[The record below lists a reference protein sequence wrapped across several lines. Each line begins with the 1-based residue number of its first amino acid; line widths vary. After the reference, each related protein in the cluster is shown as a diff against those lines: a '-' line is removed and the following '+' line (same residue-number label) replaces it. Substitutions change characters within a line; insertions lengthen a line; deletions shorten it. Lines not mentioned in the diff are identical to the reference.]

1 MSWATRLVGR
11 DAEIAE
17 LAREYRRAAAGEFG
31 AVLLLADPGIG
42 KTRLAR
48 EFLAQRRGR
57 AIALSARA
65 YALGDTASF
74 GLWSEALESHLR
86 GLGSEDVAGLCDGFL
101 DDLAPL
107 VRSVAAARGSAVG
120 GEPPRSRLLAG
131 LAALIANLSKR
142 RPVVVFL
149 DDAHLADASS
159 WEGLGYL
166 ARAIPDSR
174 VLVLVMARPAEL
186 SERETATEVV
196 LGLEQEGLL
205 TRLELSPLSSE
216 DLSKLVEVFIDKSPP
231 RALVDWLHQRS
242 RGNPLFALGLLQA
255 LVDEGANL
263 ASPELRSVPEEL
275 AERVVARLRSLDEAR
290 LATLEALAVMGRR
303 VELRELVSLTGLAV
317 DDLPVKLEQLV
328 RSRLVIEEERGRE
341 LAYEIAHPLIAE
353 AIYQRIG
360 GARRRGLH
368 RFVGRALLAAGRLG
382 EAAPH
387 FARSAEVGDTEAIA
401 ALSDGVRDAEERGA
415 YRESLTILEALVE
428 LIPTGDERW
437 LDVLYALAWRAEW
450 VVDHRAD
457 VHAQLGIKALRA
469 IDSLLEGSPNPIP
482 KASIKLRLANF
493 LGWGT
498 GDLAEAERVCAD
510 AHLLFEQGGDH
521 ASALLAENEL
531 AWICGLRGDYPGME
545 AAALQVA
552 TAAEA
557 AGERFSALQ
566 AWHAGGFAAFIR
578 GRFKEAEAT
587 LTRSNDIARQER
599 KVYRLT
605 TGLNLRACAFAASGQ
620 LEEALALVDEAKVL
634 DPAWRDSI
642 LPEWETI
649 VHWFAGDFTAALA
662 CAREATA
669 RAVGELSKRRAIG
682 VVFAALS
689 AVEAAQAGRARAD
702 LSRAR
707 RAFADREWQFFSHL
721 CGHVEALL
729 AWQAGACSNAVVLLR
744 ETAAR
749 VHSTGALPFAALVLV
764 DLAELASECDDA
776 EAALAAAGQLAD
788 IARHIDNDLYFALA
802 AIGEGTRGNTDA
814 ARQAANALSRSS
826 WKALYARA
834 LYVLGRSLIDSDR
847 VAAIA
852 AYERAA
858 VTFDACGAVWRRD
871 RALEKLRNLGGRGR
885 RVAAAALGPSGLSP
899 RERQVALLAAEGQ
912 TAREIA
918 ERLFIGERT
927 VETHLAN
934 VYSKLR
940 VRSKTDLVRRAAE
953 LSLNQ

>member
-1 MSWATRLVGR
+1 M
-11 DAEIAE
+11 
-17 LAREYRRAAAGEFG
+17 LARAYRRAAAGEFSS
-31 AVLLLADPGIG
+31 VLLLADSGIG

-48 EFLAQRRGR
+48 EFLAHRRGR
-57 AIALSARA
+57 AIALTARA
-65 YALGDTASF
+65 YPLGDTASF
-74 GLWSEALESHLR
+74 GMWSEALESYLR
-86 GLGSEDVAGLCDGFL
+86 GLGSDEVAVLCDGFL

-107 VRSVAAARGSAVG
+107 VRSVAAARGSADGSEV
-120 GEPPRSRLLAG
+120 PRSRLFAG

-142 RPVVVFL
+142 LPVVVFL

-159 WEGLGYL
+159 WEALGYL
-166 ARAIPDSR
+166 TRAIPDSR
-174 VLVLVMARPAEL
+174 VLVLVVARPAEL
-186 SERETATEVV
+186 REQGMATDVV
-196 LGLEQEGLL
+196 FGLEQEGLL
-205 TRLELSPLSSE
+205 TRLELSPLNSE
-216 DLSKLVEVFIDKSPP
+216 DLSKLVEAFINESPP
-231 RALVDWLHQRS
+231 RALVYWLDQRC

-255 LVDEGANL
+255 LVEEGADL
-263 ASPELRSVPEEL
+263 ASPELRSLPEEL
-275 AERVVARLRSLDEAR
+275 AERVVARLRGLDDDT
-290 LATLEALAVMGRR
+290 LSTLEALAVLGRR
-303 VELRELVSLTGLAV
+303 VELRELLSLTGSAV
-317 DDLPVKLEQLV
+317 YDVPVILEQLV

-368 RFVGRALLAAGRLG
+368 RRVGRALLAAGRLG

-387 FARSAEVGDTEAIA
+387 FARSAEIGDAEAIA
-401 ALSDGVRDAEERGA
+401 ALSDGVRDAEERAA
-415 YRESLTILEALVE
+415 YRESLTILGALVE
-428 LIPTGDERW
+428 LIPSGDERW
-437 LDVLYALAWRAEW
+437 LDVLDALSWRAEW

-457 VHAQLGIKALRA
+457 VHAQLGVKALRA
-469 IDSLLEGSPNPIP
+469 IESLLDASSNPIP
-482 KASIKLRLANF
+482 KASVMRRLANF

-498 GDLAEAERVCAD
+498 GDLAAAERACAE
-510 AHLLFEQGGDH
+510 AQLLFSQGGDR

-531 AWICGLRGDYPGME
+531 AWIRGLRGDYPGME
-545 AAALQVA
+545 VAALQVA
-552 TAAEA
+552 VAAEA
-557 AGERFSALQ
+557 AGERFAALQ

-578 GRFKEAEAT
+578 GRFNEAETT

-605 TGLNLRACAFAASGQ
+605 AGLNARACAFAANGQ
-620 LEEALALVDEAKVL
+620 LEEAFALVDEAKML

-662 CAREATA
+662 CGREATA

-682 VVFAALS
+682 ILFAALS
-689 AVEAAQAGRARAD
+689 AIEAAQAGRARAD

-707 RAFADREWQFFSHL
+707 RAFGDGDWQFFSHL

-729 AWQAGACSNAVVLLR
+729 AWQAGACSNASVLLR

-749 VHSTGALPFAALVLV
+749 VHSTGALPFAALILV
-764 DLAELASECDDA
+764 DLAELASECGDT
-776 EAALAAAGQLAD
+776 EAASYAAGQLAD
-788 IARHIDNDLYFALA
+788 IARHIDSDRYLALA
-802 AIGEGTRGNTDA
+802 AIAEGTRGDTDA
-814 ARQAANALSRSS
+814 ARQAAETLSRSN
-826 WKALYARA
+826 WKALHARA
-834 LYVLGRSLIDSDR
+834 LQVLGGCLADSDR
-847 VAAIA
+847 AEASAAH
-852 AYERAA
+852 ERAV
-858 VTFDACGAVWRRD
+858 VTFDMCGAVWRRD

-885 RVAAAALGPSGLSP
+885 RAAAAAMGPSGLSP
-899 RERQVALLAAEGQ
+899 RERQVAVLAAEGQ

-918 ERLFIGERT
+918 EQLSIGERT